1 MGDDDCLVFASLGVR
16 DGQLGGAD
24 QDAAFSL
31 AKTAAE
37 ELKYDRHLQFYTPND
52 RYIHARSSVLPNYY
66 GVA

>member
-24 QDAAFSL
+24 QADQDAAFSL

-37 ELKYDRHLQFYTPND
+37 ELKYDRHLKFYTPND
-52 RYIHARSSVLPNYY
+52 ICI
-66 GVA
+66 